1 MAKRKVS
8 ANDVRD
14 RLGSSFGNVQFEPME
29 ETQPRWRSK
38 KREFQPLKTE
48 KEFKQD
54 KLDRRL
60 KHSQYDKM
68 DAKDMLLYFKN
79 HVEDVGNKCPIS
91 LHGTQHNLMKTI
103 IQKYGSY
110 TVYTVIKFLFE
121 AEHTF
126 IHKRVIS
133 LYYIN
138 KNIDWLQAYGDMY
151 EKGEDYTELMA
162 MCKPVNQKTYE
173 KNVGNMRVRETD
185 FSSHIEDEEGW

>member
-8 ANDVRD
+8 ASDVRD
-14 RLGSSFGNVQFEPME
+14 KLGKSFGNVQFEPEE

-48 KEFKQD
+48 GEFKQY

-79 HVEDVGNKCPIS
+79 HVESTGNKCPIT

-133 LYYIN
+133 LHYIN

-151 EKGEDYTELMA
+151 EKGEDYTELMS
-162 MCKPVNQKTYE
+162 MCKPVSKKAYD
-173 KNVGNMRVRETD
+173 KNVGNVRVRETD
-185 FSSHIEDEEGW
+185 FSKHEEDEEGW